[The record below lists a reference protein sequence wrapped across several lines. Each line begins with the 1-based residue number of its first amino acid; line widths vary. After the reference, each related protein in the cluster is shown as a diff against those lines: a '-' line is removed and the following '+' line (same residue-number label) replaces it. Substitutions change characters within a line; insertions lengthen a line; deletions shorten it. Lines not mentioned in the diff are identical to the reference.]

1 VVTTGADGHRADA
14 GARRRV
20 FFSPTPRETDETDD
34 VERFARFA
42 DRAGFAARSTASSAR
57 SAFVSA
63 IFFWTHPGRVGLAED
78 LAPGSSEPGAGLRA
92 GSGAGRGTRRARRDR
107 ARFARDDGFLALG
120 TGPPA
125 FFSEETGAVRVPSL
139 SLESDARTLE
149 IARGRKRPWRFFAS
163 PRGLDRLATA
173 AAASVDAAAAAA
185 LPLAFMTLSRGRKRQ
200 KGVLPDEIG
209 KARCGV
215 TNASR
220 GDCSSVSDNGDA
232 SRDLNERHSRLESTG
247 GARGRAVASGRV
259 REAGRNTRL

>member
-1 VVTTGADGHRADA
+1 MVCF
-14 GARRRV
+14 
-20 FFSPTPRETDETDD
+20 FFSAFFLFFRP
-34 VERFARFA
+34 AR
-42 DRAGFAARSTASSAR
+42 
-57 SAFVSA
+57 VSD
-63 IFFWTHPGRVGLAED
+63 FAED
-78 LAPGSSEPGAGLRA
+78 LATACSEPGAGFRA
-92 GSGAGRGTRRARRDR
+92 GSGAGRIARARRDR